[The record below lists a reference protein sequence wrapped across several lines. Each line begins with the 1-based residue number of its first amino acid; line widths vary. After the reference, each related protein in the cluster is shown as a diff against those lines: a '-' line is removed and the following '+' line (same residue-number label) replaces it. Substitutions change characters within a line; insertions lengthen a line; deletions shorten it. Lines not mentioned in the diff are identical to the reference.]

1 MPLLPPR
8 QLLGIT
14 GVSPEIAFV
23 TVYVGFWRQEVKEN

>member
-23 TVYVGFWRQEVKEN
+23 TVYVGFRPQNIKGK